1 MTDEAT
7 KLPRDERDRA
17 VLRVLLVEFLLNLI
31 VAGAKGAYGIMTG
44 SLTISADAIH
54 STVDASANILGF
66 AVLKKSAEPPDHS
79 HPYGHRKF
87 EVLGAT
93 ALGLAI
99 AVVGVNF
106 GITAAESMFSDSKAP
121 QTGPVGLAVIL
132 GTLVVNIFVA
142 AYESRKAK
150 ELGSSFLAADA
161 AHTASD
167 VIVTVAVLLSFGASH
182 LGYGWAD
189 EIGALFVVAVILRI
203 AWTIVRSNLS
213 VLLDEAQG
221 SVKEIESVVLS
232 IEGIEDC
239 HRVRSHGTPDAII
252 VDLHAQADGALTLAE
267 SHNLAHQIED
277 ALYKADPRISDVT
290 VHMEPAGDP
299 VDEL

>member
-1 MTDEAT
+1 
-7 KLPRDERDRA
+7 
-17 VLRVLLVEFLLNLI
+17 LRVLLVEFLLNLI
-31 VAGAKGAYGIMTG
+31 VAGAKGTYGIFTG
-44 SLTISADAIH
+44 SLAISADAIH
-54 STVDASANILGF
+54 STVDASANILGI
-66 AVLKKSAEPPDHS
+66 AILRKSAEPPDHS

-93 ALGLAI
+93 ALGLVI
-99 AVVGVNF
+99 GVVGINF
-106 GITAAESMFSDSKAP
+106 GIASVKSMLGDSQPP
-121 QTGPVGLAVIL
+121 QTGPVGLVVIL

-142 AYESRKAK
+142 AYEAHKAK
-150 ELGSSFLAADA
+150 QLQSAYLAADA

-167 VIVTVAVLLSFGASH
+167 VIVTIAVLMSFSASH
-182 LGYGWAD
+182 LGYNWAD
-189 EIGALFVVAVILRI
+189 EVGALFVVAVILRI
-203 AWTIVRSNLS
+203 AWTIVRTNLS

-221 SVKEIESVVLS
+221 NVKEIESVVLS

-252 VDLHAQADGALTLAE
+252 VDLHAQADGALSLAE
-267 SHNLAHQIED
+267 SHELAHQIED
-277 ALYKADPRISDVT
+277 ALYEADPRIADVT

>member
-1 MTDEAT
+1 MTDTE
-7 KLPRDERDRA
+7 KRLSREDRGSA
-17 VLRVLLVEFLLNLI
+17 VLRVLLIEFLLNVL
-31 VAGAKGAYGIMTG
+31 VASAKGVYGVLTG

-54 STVDASANILGF
+54 SGVDASANILGMF
-66 AVLKKSAEPPDHS
+66 VLKKSAEPPDHS

-99 AVVGVNF
+99 AAVGINF
-106 GITAAESMFSDSKAP
+106 GISAVESLFSPASTP
-121 QTGPVGLAVIL
+121 QTGPLGLVVII

-142 AYESRKAK
+142 SYEARKAK
-150 ELGSSFLAADA
+150 ELQSNYLAADA

-167 VIVTVAVLLSFGASH
+167 VIVTIAVLISFGASH
-182 LGYGWAD
+182 YGYAWAD
-189 EIGALFVVAVILRI
+189 GVGALFVVGVIMHI
-203 AWTIVRSNLS
+203 AWSVVRSNLS

-221 SVKEIESVVLS
+221 DVALIERVVLS
-232 IEGIEDC
+232 VDGIVDC

-252 VDLHAQADGALTLAE
+252 VDLHAQADGGLTLAE
-267 SHNLAHQIED
+267 SHELAHQIED
-277 ALYKADPRISDVT
+277 ALYKADKHITDVT

-299 VDEL
+299 VEEL